1 MNSQRTF
8 RKSFFVTI
16 KLTKV
21 GFKVGFCE
29 NTNET
34 QQHFSTKTNAV
45 YFMTMFIFGGIIPI
59 NKGFLFIIF
68 NVVNQCAVV
77 YIVAV
82 NQSLS
87 YLIPMP
93 LVPTKLRKT
102 FFSLISFPPTE
113 VIPATLVFFSWD
125 KTIKTGLNKKQR
137 LKRRMLR
144 EGSSYPWFRHILI
157 HKLPLQRVFRGADYG
172 KCII

>member
-29 NTNET
+29 DTNET

-59 NKGFLFIIF
+59 NKGVLFIIF

-77 YIVAV
+77 YIVTV

-113 VIPATLVFFSWD
+113 AKPATLVFLSWY

-144 EGSSYPWFRHILI
+144 DGTLTPDSDTYWSTNCHFRGSSEELI
-157 HKLPLQRVFRGADYG
+157 MENL
-172 KCII
+172 